1 MAATATAVAVAR
13 TFRSH
18 FARSHNRCSLARI
31 RIYGQACFFTTSGT
45 ELFSQDVELAP
56 VAARIKARSKAKR
69 KEKKVAAVANAA
81 TAATADNLRLQGL
94 LAHAQIE
101 LRHVRHALAT
111 KEGEHL
117 SVKASLDQERAA
129 HEQTVR
135 QQRARYDQV
144 CLHLRVAQ
152 DALKRRVE
160 FDRSHEDSTRKASE
174 DLLKS
179 VEWEH
184 EQYVRSVKRRHDEDL
199 CTARLEKD
207 AVIES
212 LRKQL
217 ATSEQTLA
225 RVRTERDES
234 KHAYFRY
241 KSKVKQLTEQGHP
254 EDLES
259 PRPREVE
266 GSPAPLRRVLPLD
279 APASPGDPF

>member
-13 TFRSH
+13 IFRSH
-18 FARSHNRCSLARI
+18 FARSHNRSSLARI
-31 RIYGQACFFTTSGT
+31 RIYVQACFLTTSGT
-45 ELFSQDVELAP
+45 ELFSPDVELVP
-56 VAARIKARSKAKR
+56 VAAQIKARYKTKKR
-69 KEKKVAAVANAA
+69 EKKVAAIANAT
-81 TAATADNLRLQGL
+81 TAATADNRRLQGL
-94 LAHAQIE
+94 LAQSQIE
-101 LRHVRHALAT
+101 LRHVRHALAV

-184 EQYVRSVKRRHDEDL
+184 EQYARSVKRRHDEEL

-212 LRKQL
+212 LRQQL

-241 KSKVKQLTEQGHP
+241 KSKVKQLTGQRRSADP
-254 EDLES
+254 ES
-259 PRPREVE
+259 PGPREAE
-266 GSPAPLRRVLPLD
+266 GSPAPPRRVTPLD
-279 APASPGDPF
+279 APASPCDPY